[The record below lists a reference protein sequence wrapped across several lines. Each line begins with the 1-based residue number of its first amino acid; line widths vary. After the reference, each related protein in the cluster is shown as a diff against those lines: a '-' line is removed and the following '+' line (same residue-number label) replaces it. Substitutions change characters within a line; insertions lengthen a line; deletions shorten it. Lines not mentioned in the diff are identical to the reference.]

1 MSIQFLW
8 AALSAAC
15 VTATPPVYDDEITNA
30 IAMIATELTVRH
42 SEGSCWEPKERS
54 GGWLTKYEGATTALT
69 TLALLNQTAWG
80 VHGYGPKFAVHLLD
94 TLLEE

>member
-30 IAMIATELTVRH
+30 IAMIANCDIRN
-42 SEGSCWEPKERS
+42 
-54 GGWLTKYEGATTALT
+54 
-69 TLALLNQTAWG
+69 ALLNQTAWG